1 MYDNVYMKIETPDQ
15 VMHWFMNEVQKL
27 WPVAKGSFGLRKNT
41 CVRSNCKACASG
53 KGHPVHTLHIGAKDR
68 NTSIYVPEDMAVVVE
83 KAVSNCRELERL
95 MMLAGERF
103 IKALKVERVRRK
115 K

>member
-1 MYDNVYMKIETPDQ
+1 MKIETPDQ

-41 CVRSNCKACASG
+41 CVRSNCKACAIG

-68 NTSIYVPEDMAVVVE
+68 NTSIYVPEDMTGIVE
-83 KAVSNCRELERL
+83 KAVSNGRELERL
-95 MMLAGERF
+95 MMLAGERY
-103 IKALKVERVRRK
+103 IKALIEEPKRK
-115 K
+115 EK